1 MKKIG
6 VSACLLGH
14 NVRYDGTN
22 KMNNELIELID
33 GNIIIPICPEVLAGL
48 STPRT
53 PFELVNNRDITIDN
67 KDITN
72 QLLSGS
78 NIALEKVLDCD
89 FVILKSKS
97 PSCGYKKIYDGS
109 FSSKLIEGNGIFTNL
124 LISNKIKVFSEED
137 FDEISLLLK

>member
-22 KMNNELIELID
+22 KTNNELIKLIE
-33 GNIIIPICPEVLAGL
+33 GNEIIPVCPEVLAGL

-53 PFELVNNRDITIDN
+53 PFELVNNRAITIDN

-89 FVILKSKS
+89 FVILKTRS

>member
-22 KMNNELIELID
+22 KINNELIKLIE
-33 GNIIIPICPEVLAGL
+33 GNETIPICPEVLAGL

-53 PFELVNNRDITIDN
+53 PFELVNNRAITIDN
-67 KDITN
+67 KDITDK
-72 QLLSGS
+72 LLLGS

-89 FVILKSKS
+89 FVILKTKS

>member
-14 NVRYDGTN
+14 NVRYDGSN
-22 KMNNELIELID
+22 KANDKLIQLISNNE
-33 GNIIIPICPEVLAGL
+33 IIPICPEILSGL
-48 STPRT
+48 LVPRK
-53 PFELVNNRDITIDN
+53 PFELINNKAITTDG

-72 QLLSGS
+72 QLLIGS

-89 FVILKSKS
+89 FVILKTKS

-124 LISNKIKVFSEED
+124 LIEHKIKVFSEED
-137 FDEISLLLK
+137 FDEISSLLK

>member
-22 KMNNELIELID
+22 KMNNELIKLIE
-33 GNIIIPICPEVLAGL
+33 GNEIIPICPEVLAGL

-53 PFELVNNRDITIDN
+53 PFELVNNRAITIDN

-89 FVILKSKS
+89 FVILKTKS

>member
-22 KMNNELIELID
+22 KINNELITLIE
-33 GNIIIPICPEVLAGL
+33 GNEIIPICPEVLAGL

-53 PFELVNNRDITIDN
+53 PFELVNNRAITIDN

-89 FVILKSKS
+89 FVILKTKS

-109 FSSKLIEGNGIFTNL
+109 FSSKLIEGNGVFTNL